1 VRIKQI
7 VIYYAKLDKFLPRNK
22 LFVHFFSSFS
32 VQMGKNRKMELQI
45 RVIATSNAYRR
56 KKMIKM
62 GMLLTTGLD
71 TTHLAT

>member
-1 VRIKQI
+1 
-7 VIYYAKLDKFLPRNK
+7 
-22 LFVHFFSSFS
+22 
-32 VQMGKNRKMELQI
+32 MGKKGKMELQI

-62 GMLLTTGLD
+62 GMLLTTKLN